1 MHDFKAPSL
10 SREGWGESLGWV
22 SPSFREGR
30 HLTLHLNTLSS
41 NELHRMVK
49 FFYLMQLFNN
59 TTSIHSEMIQ
69 GIRLNYGIYM
79 V

>member
-1 MHDFKAPSL
+1 MGL
-10 SREGWGESLGWV
+10 LLG
-22 SPSFREGR
+22 R
-30 HLTLHLNTLSS
+30 LLALHRNTLSS

-69 GIRLNYGIYM
+69 GIRFNYGFTVIVYE
-79 V
+79 